1 MWYVKR
7 NDETSKGEKIGGTNL
22 IGREE
27 RRSMRL
33 SGTRNM
39 NRFLV
44 RTCLLGITVLKYD
57 LIALLVPW
65 NLAQHSINYGNARFD
80 YIIIILWNLIY
91 FPTFCVFIFIYIY
104 SEIFEF
110 SKRSK
115 QRFSKAWETK
125 PRVVSLRGAKTR
137 DVIDF
142 RVSSSCIRMHR
153 FDERCSSSRWN
164 EIFRKLFLPNRNKS
178 LKVVLENTS
187 KYAF

>member
-115 QRFSKAWETK
+115 QRFSKACLLKKKRSRASFRYAARKHATLSIFASHPPASECTVSTNGVRALGET
-125 PRVVSLRGAKTR
+125 
-137 DVIDF
+137 
-142 RVSSSCIRMHR
+142 R
-153 FDERCSSSRWN
+153 FFESYFCQT
-164 EIFRKLFLPNRNKS
+164 EI
-178 LKVVLENTS
+178 KV
-187 KYAF
+187 